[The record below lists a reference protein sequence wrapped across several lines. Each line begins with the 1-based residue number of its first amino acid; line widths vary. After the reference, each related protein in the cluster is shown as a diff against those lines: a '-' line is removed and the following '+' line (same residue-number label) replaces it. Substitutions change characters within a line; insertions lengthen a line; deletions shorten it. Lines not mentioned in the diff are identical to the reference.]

1 MKTAIRSALAGVA
14 LLALGGHA
22 SAGEPIQLSEAQ
34 LDDVTAAGVAVAA
47 AGSITV
53 GNLLSETVAETDT
66 FVDDGVYASAVAASA
81 GLAASVLVPA
91 ASVSASVAAAAL
103 P

>member
-1 MKTAIRSALAGVA
+1 MKTAICSALAGVA
-14 LLALGGHA
+14 LLALGGQA
-22 SAGEPIQLSEAQ
+22 SAGEPIQLSESQ
-34 LDDVTAAGVAVAA
+34 LDDVTAAGIALAA

-53 GNLLSETVAETDT
+53 GNLLSETAAETDT
-66 FVDDGVYASAVAASA
+66 LVIDGVYAAAVAASA

-91 ASVSASVAAAAL
+91 VSGSASVAAAAL